1 MTPIPLRFPSGDTT
15 CAALHYPGTN
25 GACVVMAGGTGVTKE
40 VAADRFAPRFQAAG
54 FSVLAIDFRGFGESG
69 GRPRQVVRTS
79 AQVADLHAAI
89 GAARTLLPEVDPE
102 RVALWGFSLAGG
114 HVLNVA
120 ANDTRLAAAIA
131 QTPLADGPAIAPNAF
146 KYMTPGALLRLHARA
161 TKDII
166 NRHLLRRPAALI
178 PLAGP
183 RGSVASLTTPDGA
196 RGGAALDPDGRFAAT
211 WEQTI
216 AAASALRLGLYRPG
230 RAARRIA
237 CPLLVVVCDRDT
249 SVLVDPARRAAAAA
263 PRGELLELAGDHYA
277 PFDSAHE
284 AAVAGELGFL
294 ERCLGRPEGCA
305 SATSATP
312 TSRSAPSPSALG

>member
-1 MTPIPLRFPSGDTT
+1 MTSSPLRHALRFPSGDAT
-15 CAALHYPGTN
+15 CAAWHYPGTN

-40 VAADRFAPRFQAAG
+40 PAADLFAPRFQAAG
-54 FSVLAIDFRGFGESG
+54 FSVLAIDFRGLGQSG
-69 GRPRQVVRTS
+69 GAPRQVIRI
-79 AQVADLHAAI
+79 ADQLADLHAAI
-89 GAARTLLPEVDPE
+89 AAARTRLPEVDPE

-114 HVLNVA
+114 HVLRVA
-120 ANDTRLAAAIA
+120 ADDARLAAAIA

-146 KYMTPGALLRLHARA
+146 RHMTPRALLALQAAA

-166 NRHLLRRPAALI
+166 NRRLLRRGPELI

-196 RGGAALDPDGRFAAT
+196 RGGAALDPDGRYAAS
-211 WEQTI
+211 WEQTV
-216 AAASALRLGLYRPG
+216 AAASALRLGFYRPG

-249 SVLVDPARRAAAAA
+249 SVLTGPPVRVAQAA
-263 PRGELLELAGDHYA
+263 PRGELLELPGDHYA

-284 AAVAGELGFL
+284 AAVAGELAFL
-294 ERCLGRPEGCA
+294 ERCLAGRA
-305 SATSATP
+305 AMRAV
-312 TSRSAPSPSALG
+312 A